1 MNEKIP
7 LQILTSLLEINNDR
21 VIIYSLVKNEII
33 HEDLK
38 LILDACIK
46 SSLLCSAQL
55 VEEIKKTTPSS
66 IESNKTYP
74 NQDFFNVW
82 LVKDECLSKHN
93 RGRINSLF
101 KASENIFKN
110 AYYKALKTENS
121 MHLSSRHKKFIM
133 KQKEFFVAS

>member
-7 LQILTSLLEINNDR
+7 LQILTSLLDINNDR

-46 SSLLCSAQL
+46 SSLLCSVQL

-82 LVKDECLSKHN
+82 LVIDECLSKHN

-110 AYYKALKTENS
+110 TYDKALKTENS
-121 MHLSSRHKKFIM
+121 MHLSSRHKKFIV